1 MAESAPK
8 TETPRKAAGARK
20 RTGTRK
26 ATSSGSPHD
35 DKPDNK
41 PDDKPAS
48 RAGSSADGRSESG
61 TDGKAPAQRGW
72 QVALEAAR
80 QLQQLTGSE
89 VEGVT
94 GLRRTD
100 DGWRVQVDVLELH
113 RVPST
118 TDVIASY
125 DVDVDPEG
133 DLVGYHR
140 QHRFVRGEVND
151 AR

>member
-1 MAESAPK
+1 MAESDA
-8 TETPRKAAGARK
+8 
-20 RTGTRK
+20 
-26 ATSSGSPHD
+26 
-35 DKPDNK
+35 
-41 PDDKPAS
+41 KPAS
-48 RAGSSADGRSESG
+48 KTARKTATKPATKPAGKPTSKPASETAGRPTGE
-61 TDGKAPAQRGW
+61 APAQRGW
-72 QVALEAAR
+72 QVAREAAR

-89 VEGVT
+89 VEGIT

-118 TDVIASY
+118 TDVIATY
-125 DVDVDPEG
+125 DVDVDPDG

-140 QHRFVRGEVND
+140 RHRFVRGEVND

>member
-1 MAESAPK
+1 MAESTPK
-8 TETPRKAAGARK
+8 TDSPRKATGARK
-20 RTGTRK
+20 GTSTRK
-26 ATSSGSPHD
+26 APSGAKGSAR
-35 DKPDNK
+35 DNK
-41 PDDKPAS
+41 PDNQADSGAD
-48 RAGSSADGRSESG
+48 RGSDGG
-61 TDGKAPAQRGW
+61 TDGKARAQRGW